1 MKIPMA
7 PLSDTA
13 YQVNSS
19 KEKEKHVGNIAKRR
33 KQQHRT
39 IKVKYKACIKACAY
53 VYMLSSRDVLS

>member
-1 MKIPMA
+1 MR
-7 PLSDTA
+7 STA